1 VVFVCWK
8 EARHVVQGTGWVAAG
23 TVVVVERA
31 ASGPELA
38 WSDGWRPW
46 PSRRY
51 GDTRIELA
59 ERTELP

>member
-1 VVFVCWK
+1 LVS
-8 EARHVVQGTGWVAAG
+8 GGWAAAG
-23 TVVVVERA
+23 TVVVVERGT
-31 ASGPELA
+31 SGPELA
-38 WSDGWRPW
+38 WPDAWQPW